1 MMLALNLNMNSAL
14 VRSSA
19 PSGAPT
25 AARFVAPSALA
36 VSIAEASLAFGDTA
50 TASVSVSGYP
60 TPDLAYQWTLD
71 AVDVDGQTNATFE
84 GVPAGALRVRVTATN
99 DEGSAGPTTSAPVT
113 VAALAPDA
121 FSAGQWTLD
130 ANGVS
135 GQLAVTLL
143 GLPPSNGAAI
153 SSVERQ
159 VDGGAWVAL
168 AGVALGAA
176 YTITGLTDDTLHS
189 VKLRAVN
196 SIGASP
202 ASDAKTAAPFAPAAP
217 ETVGDNGW
225 TFQPVAS
232 STDLEVFIAQTPDW
246 AGFSLNVDAGGAQ
259 TATYTA
265 LEAGPVNLAV
275 PTISGTPALGATMT
289 ASTGRW
295 VSLTGVTSYAYV
307 WKRNGTPISGASAST
322 YNLVSA
328 DASTDLSVVV
338 TPTDAQGTPAAG
350 GVESLAT
357 AIGAFAPATPDLFAV
372 AVGALKNANA
382 FDMGDAA
389 WTNDGSTTI
398 AALTADGP
406 YLGPQTIT
414 VSVAQNFRGRKTS
427 LGTLTNATLYRCA
440 AMVKAG
446 TGNRCQIM
454 IESGANSATV
464 YTADVSGAVA
474 LTVTHSASR
483 PGTITNEVIEDV
495 GGGYRRI
502 RFDYTP
508 NASAAHTI
516 KINPFAGVVGASIDA
531 YGVGVADQA

>member
-1 MMLALNLNMNSAL
+1 MPLIPEITAMYLGSTAVDRVYIGENL
-14 VRSSA
+14 VWRV
-19 PSGAPT
+19 T
-25 AARFVAPSALA
+25 VAPSALT

-60 TPDLAYQWTLD
+60 APTLAYQWTID
-71 AVDVDGQTNATFE
+71 GVDVDGQTNATFE
-84 GVPAGALRVRVTATN
+84 GVPAGALRVRVTASN
-99 DEGSAGPTTSAPVT
+99 SEGSAGPVTSAPVT

-143 GLPPSNGAAI
+143 GLPPANGAAI

-159 VDGGAWVAL
+159 VDAGTWTAL
-168 AGVALGAA
+168 AGITLGTA
-176 YTITGLTDDTLHS
+176 YTITGLTDDQLYS

-196 SIGASP
+196 SIGNGP
-202 ASDAKTAAPFAPAAP
+202 ESDTKTDTPFAPAVPA
-217 ETVGDNGW
+217 TFSDNEW

-232 STDLEVFIAQTPDW
+232 STDLEFFAAQTLNLT
-246 AGFSLNVDAGGAQ
+246 GFSMAVDGVSPV
-259 TATYTA
+259 TVTYTA
-265 LEAGPVNLAV
+265 LEAGPVNLAA

-289 ASTGRW
+289 ADTGRW
-295 VSLTGVTSYAYV
+295 ASLTGVTSYAYQ
-307 WKRNGTPISGASAST
+307 WERDGTPIGGATSAT
-322 YNLVSA
+322 YVLVA
-328 DASTDLSVVV
+328 DDASTDLTVVV
-338 TPTDAQGTPAAG
+338 TPTDAQGAVAS
-350 GVESLAT
+350 ESAAT

-372 AVGALKNANA
+372 PVGALKNANA
-382 FDMGDAA
+382 FNMGDAA
-389 WTNDGSTTI
+389 WVNDGSTSI

-406 YLGPQTIT
+406 YLAPKTIT
-414 VSVAQNFRGRKTS
+414 VSVAQSFRGRKTPV
-427 LGTLTNATLYRCA
+427 GTLTSGTLYRCA

-464 YTADVSGAVA
+464 YTTNVSGIGA

-483 PGTITNEVIEDV
+483 PGTITNAVIEDV
-495 GGGYRRI
+495 GGGYVRI

-508 NASAAHTI
+508 AAAATHTI
-516 KINPFAGVVGASIDA
+516 KVNPLAGVVGASIDA